1 MPPFPF
7 VVNVGPRCPLS
18 PPGGVAWPNAD
29 VNPAISKITANPRTR
44 CVMAKLPP
52 RKIGFSVFVPAADRM
67 CQYKSDYQSGHDAEP
82 DGSNVSCPIAVARCV
97 MDLAKQPNDQMRVF
111 ERILT
116 LILGQSVS

>member
-1 MPPFPF
+1 
-7 VVNVGPRCPLS
+7 
-18 PPGGVAWPNAD
+18 
-29 VNPAISKITANPRTR
+29 
-44 CVMAKLPP
+44 MAKLPP

-116 LILGQSVS
+116 LYWVSRSVDH